1 MIFLGKPKHTFS
13 DEEVLVKYRTSGKPE
28 WLDEIFRR
36 YSGLAYGVCL
46 KYLKNTDDARDTVMQ
61 AFVKL
66 QSELLRTE
74 PRNFKSWLY
83 VLLKNECLM
92 RLRASGKVKQQEI
105 SEQLLIGNE
114 EESKEMELQAMEA
127 AMETLNEAQRTCIQL
142 FYIDGLS
149 YKELEIRTGYSSM
162 EVKSYLQNGRRNL
175 RLAIEKNHDNKQ

>member
-1 MIFLGKPKHTFS
+1 MIFLGKPKYQLK
-13 DEEVLVKYRTSGKPE
+13 DEEVLAKYRTSGKPE

-36 YSGLAYGVCL
+36 YSGLSYGVCL

-61 AFVKL
+61 AFLKL
-66 QSELLRTE
+66 QSELVRTE

-92 RLRASGKVKQQEI
+92 RLRASGKVIQQEI
-105 SEQLLIGNE
+105 PEHLPTESETD
-114 EESKEMELQAMEA
+114 SKELDLQAMEK
-127 AMETLNEAQRTCIQL
+127 AMELLNEAQRICIQL
-142 FYIDGLS
+142 FYMEGLS
-149 YKELEIRTGYSSM
+149 YKELEERTGYSPM